1 MTGNYCSNCGKMIS
15 DENMNFCPNCGKPVL
30 RSSEPEQTN
39 VEQQPLESVQTE
51 EMQNVPKDVAAKP
64 KRRRAKKPSPS
75 KGTAQAEET
84 QDVPKAVPAKVDA
97 EPQAE
102 EPTKAEIAQS
112 VPTEAEAKI
121 TEEPQAEESQAKE
134 PVQAEET
141 QNAAVA
147 VTAKP
152 KRRRAKK
159 PAQSAVQEEEKQ
171 NAPVAAAVKTDAEQ
185 PVKESVQAVKT
196 QSAPK
201 TAVVNANVEQPAKGV
216 VQLERM
222 PVSTSSKTKKLP
234 IKKTVQAE
242 KKQTKK
248 GITDDQRNVGL
259 AAALSV
265 FIPGLGQVYNGKTL
279 KGLAFVSVML
289 IGVFLIW
296 TLPGLRFAMWGI
308 NHIALIIFF
317 VIIWVWGIYD
327 AYDEATQMNKGKKQ
341 YKKAPTGEIAAF
353 FIFMVVLAAI
363 IVVIA

>member
-1 MTGNYCSNCGKMIS
+1 MIS

-30 RSSEPEQTN
+30 KSSEPEQTN
-39 VEQQPLESVQTE
+39 VEQQTLESVQTE
-51 EMQNVPKDVAAKP
+51 EVQNVPKDVTAKP
-64 KRRRAKKPSPS
+64 KRRRAKKAAPT
-75 KGTAQAEET
+75 KETTQAEET
-84 QDVPKAVPAKVDA
+84 QNVPKAVPAKVEA
-97 EPQAE
+97 EPKAE
-102 EPTKAEIAQS
+102 EPTPAEITQS
-112 VPTEAEAKI
+112 APKEAEAK
-121 TEEPQAEESQAKE
+121 TTQEPQAKE
-134 PVQAEET
+134 PVQAEEA
-141 QNAAVA
+141 QNATVAAV
-147 VTAKP
+147 AKP

-159 PAQSAVQEEEKQ
+159 PAQSTAQAEETQNEAVT
-171 NAPVAAAVKTDAEQ
+171 AVKTDAEP
-185 PVKESVQAVKT
+185 PVKESVPAEKI

-248 GITDDQRNVGL
+248 GITDDKRNVML
-259 AAALSV
+259 ATALSV

-279 KGLAFVSVML
+279 KGLGFVSAML

-296 TLPGLRFAMWGI
+296 TLPGLRFSMWGI
-308 NHIALIIFF
+308 NHIALILFF

-327 AYDEATQMNKGKKQ
+327 AFDEATQMNKGTKQ
-341 YKKAPTGEIAAF
+341 YKKAPMGEIVAF